1 MTDKETNSKKRAE
14 GSRVNKKELL
24 IGLILGMAVG
34 AVIGAIIGAVIGDV
48 VLGVWMGMAVGT
60 PIVYAIYISTKKK

>member
-48 VLGVWMGMAVGT
+48 VLGV
-60 PIVYAIYISTKKK
+60 